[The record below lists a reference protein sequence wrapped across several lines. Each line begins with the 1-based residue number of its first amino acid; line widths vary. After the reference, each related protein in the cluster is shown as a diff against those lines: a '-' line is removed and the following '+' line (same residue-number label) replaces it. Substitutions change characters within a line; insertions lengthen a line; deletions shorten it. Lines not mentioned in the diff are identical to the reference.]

1 MLTAGSRPATPLTVT
16 TAARTTRPAI
26 RFRGRSFMA
35 LVLAPEPPITDWLA
49 ELDAQIQRSPS
60 FFQGRPVVVDLSAL
74 PMRKQDL
81 AALIEDL
88 QQRDIRLIGIEGA
101 DPSWL
106 GSEAWGL
113 PPLMTGSRPAG
124 LIEVPDGAQAAAP
137 SAEAKPAA
145 SLLLDRPVRS
155 GQSVIFPEGDVTVVG
170 SVASGAEII
179 AGGSIHIYGTLRG
192 RAIAGST
199 GNGRARIFCR
209 KLEAELLAIDGLY
222 KTADDMEPKL
232 RGKAVQAWLDGDA
245 MVLAVLD

>member
-1 MLTAGSRPATPLTVT
+1 MT
-16 TAARTTRPAI
+16 TAARTRPAI

-35 LVLAPEPPITDWLA
+35 LVLAPEPPITDWLT
-49 ELDAQIQRSPS
+49 ELDAQIQRSPA

-81 AALIEDL
+81 TALIEDL

-113 PPLMTGSRPAG
+113 PPMMTGSRPAG
-124 LIEVPDGAQAAAP
+124 MIEVPDGAQAAAAP
-137 SAEAKPAA
+137 AAEPRPAA

-179 AGGSIHIYGTLRG
+179 AGGSIHVYGTLRG

-232 RGKAVQAWLDGDA
+232 RGRAVQAWLDGDA
-245 MVLAVLD
+245 MVLAALD

>member
-1 MLTAGSRPATPLTVT
+1 
-16 TAARTTRPAI
+16 
-26 RFRGRSFMA
+26 MA
-35 LVLAPEPPITDWLA
+35 LVLAPEPPITDWLT
-49 ELDAQIQRSPS
+49 ELDAQIQRSPA

-81 AALIEDL
+81 AALIDDL

-101 DPSWL
+101 DPAWL

-124 LIEVPDGAQAAAP
+124 MIEVPDGAQAAAP
-137 SAEAKPAA
+137 STEARPAA

-179 AGGSIHIYGTLRG
+179 AGGSIHVYGTLRG

-199 GNGRARIFCR
+199 GNGGARIFCHR
-209 KLEAELLAIDGLY
+209 LEAELLAIDGLY

-232 RGKAVQAWLDGDA
+232 RGRAVQAWLDGDA
-245 MVLAVLD
+245 MVLAALD

>member
-1 MLTAGSRPATPLTVT
+1 MT
-16 TAARTTRPAI
+16 TAARTRPAI

-35 LVLAPEPPITDWLA
+35 LVLAPDPPITDWLT
-49 ELDAQIQRSPS
+49 ELDAQIQRSPA

-81 AALIEDL
+81 TALIEDL

-106 GSEAWGL
+106 GSEAWGR
-113 PPLMTGSRPAG
+113 PPMMTGSRPAG
-124 LIEVPDGAQAAAP
+124 MIEVPDGAAAAP
-137 SAEAKPAA
+137 AAEARPAA

-179 AGGSIHIYGTLRG
+179 AGGSIHVYGTLRG

-232 RGKAVQAWLDGDA
+232 RGRAVQAWLDGDA
-245 MVLAVLD
+245 MVLAALD

>member
-1 MLTAGSRPATPLTVT
+1 MT

-35 LVLAPEPPITDWLA
+35 LVLAPEPPITDWLT
-49 ELDAQIQRSPS
+49 ELDAQIQRSPT

-81 AALIEDL
+81 SALIEDL

-113 PPLMTGSRPAG
+113 PPMMTGSRPAG
-124 LIEVPDGAQAAAP
+124 MIEVPDGAQASAMPA
-137 SAEAKPAA
+137 AEARPAA

-179 AGGSIHIYGTLRG
+179 AGGSIHVYGTLRG
-192 RAIAGST
+192 RAIA
-199 GNGRARIFCR
+199 
-209 KLEAELLAIDGLY
+209 
-222 KTADDMEPKL
+222 KL
-232 RGKAVQAWLDGDA
+232 RGRAVQAWLDGDA
-245 MVLAVLD
+245 MVLAALD

>member
-16 TAARTTRPAI
+16 TAARPRPAI

-35 LVLAPEPPITDWLA
+35 LVLAPEPPITDWLI
-49 ELDAQIQRSPS
+49 ELDTQIQRSPA

-81 AALIEDL
+81 TALIEDL
-88 QQRDIRLIGIEGA
+88 QRRDIRLIGIEGA
-101 DPSWL
+101 DPAWL

-113 PPLMTGSRPAG
+113 PPMMTGSRPAG
-124 LIEVPDGAQAAAP
+124 LIEIPDGAPAAAAP
-137 SAEAKPAA
+137 AEPPPAA

-192 RAIAGST
+192 RAIAGSN
-199 GNGRARIFCR
+199 GNGQARIFCR

-232 RGKAVQAWLDGDA
+232 RGKTVQAWLDGDVMIMA
-245 MVLAVLD
+245 ALD

>member
-1 MLTAGSRPATPLTVT
+1 
-16 TAARTTRPAI
+16 
-26 RFRGRSFMA
+26 MA
-35 LVLAPEPPITDWLA
+35 LVLAPEPPITDWLT
-49 ELDAQIQRSPS
+49 ELDAQIQRSPA

-101 DPSWL
+101 DPAWL
-106 GSEAWGL
+106 GSETWGL

-124 LIEVPDGAQAAAP
+124 MIEVPDGAQAAAP
-137 SAEAKPAA
+137 AAEARPAA

-155 GQSVIFPEGDVTVVG
+155 GQSVVFPEGDVTVVG

-179 AGGSIHIYGTLRG
+179 AGGSIHVYGTLRG

-199 GNGRARIFCR
+199 GNGGARIFCR

-232 RGKAVQAWLDGDA
+232 RGRAVQAWLDGDA
-245 MVLAVLD
+245 MVLAALD

>member
-1 MLTAGSRPATPLTVT
+1 
-16 TAARTTRPAI
+16 
-26 RFRGRSFMA
+26 MA
-35 LVLAPEPPITDWLA
+35 LVLAPEPPITDWLT
-49 ELDAQIQRSPS
+49 ELDAQIQRSPT

-101 DPSWL
+101 DPAWL

-113 PPLMTGSRPAG
+113 PPMMTGSRPAG
-124 LIEVPDGAQAAAP
+124 MIEVPDGTNAVPPAAEP
-137 SAEAKPAA
+137 RPAA

-155 GQSVIFPEGDVTVVG
+155 GQSVIFPEGDVTVIG

-179 AGGSIHIYGTLRG
+179 AGGSIHVYGTLRG
-192 RAIAGST
+192 RAIAGSN
-199 GNGRARIFCR
+199 GNEHARIFCR

-232 RGKAVQAWLDGDA
+232 RGKTVQAWLDGDV
-245 MVLAVLD
+245 MVLAALD